1 MCGKIIYV
9 NKLAFLGSLDR
20 SPGVPGQLAH
30 NLEKKKILENKPG
43 QLLHFHPNKSQ
54 MDFKVLYM

>member
-30 NLEKKKILENKPG
+30 NLEKKKKNTGK
-43 QLLHFHPNKSQ
+43 
-54 MDFKVLYM
+54 

>member
-20 SPGVPGQLAH
+20 SPGVPDQRTQ
-30 NLEKKKILENKPG
+30 NLKKKKKNTGK
-43 QLLHFHPNKSQ
+43 
-54 MDFKVLYM
+54 